1 MRVPSDPALPAFADI
16 VAAPGELLESVCR
29 RTGIDLADA
38 TATQVDYRPGRAA
51 TVRCRVA
58 IRLPGGE
65 ERLDTMCVH
74 VRADGTVPA
83 GMVPVSNGAADV
95 GVWRY
100 PQDPALPGLPAAA
113 SPRAV
118 ERLLGELGLAAGRPR
133 SVPRTYRPL
142 RRAVL
147 EVRLPTAS
155 PVFLKVLHRQRARQV
170 HDLHRSLSRAQPV
183 PRSLGL
189 AADQGI
195 VVLEGLHGQLLRD
208 AVCDGD
214 RPLPDAGSLLDLHL
228 RLLAADLPTS
238 ARTGEGSGGGAVRH
252 AATLR
257 ALLPD
262 EVTRIDR
269 LLPAT
274 AIPASGP
281 AGTVHGDWHEAQL
294 LVDRGA
300 VTGILDLDR
309 VRPGRLLDDAATM
322 LAHLSV
328 LSRMRPSSARR
339 IEHFSDLLLSAYTR
353 HVGAGPLRAAT
364 AAACLGL
371 ATGPFRAC
379 DAEWPSSTRQ
389 ILHIAERWA
398 RRSGAART

>member
-1 MRVPSDPALPAFADI
+1 MRVPTDPALPALAEI
-16 VAAPGELLESVCR
+16 LTVPGELLTVVLGHE
-29 RTGIDLADA
+29 GIDLVDA

-51 TVRCRVA
+51 TVRCRAA

-65 ERLDTMCVH
+65 ERVDTMCVH

-83 GMVPVSNGAADV
+83 GMVPVSNGAAQV

-100 PQDPALPGLPAAA
+100 PHDPALPGLPGAA

-147 EVRLPTAS
+147 EVRLPTGS
-155 PVFLKVLHRQRARQV
+155 PVFLKVLHPRRARRV
-170 HDLHRSLSRAQPV
+170 HDAHRSLARSQPV

-189 AADQGI
+189 AAEQGI
-195 VVLEGLHGQLLRD
+195 VVLQGLDGQLLRE

-214 RPLPDAGSLLDLHL
+214 RPPPDAGSLLDVHL
-228 RLLAADLPTS
+228 RLLATDLPTS
-238 ARTGEGSGGGAVRH
+238 APTGDERGGGAVRH

-257 ALLPD
+257 ALLP
-262 EVTRIDR
+262 EEAPRIDR
-269 LLPAT
+269 LLQAT
-274 AIPASGP
+274 AIPPSGP
-281 AGTVHGDWHEAQL
+281 GGTVHGDWHEAQL
-294 LVDRGA
+294 LVDGGA

-309 VRPGRLLDDAATM
+309 VHAGRLLDDAATM

-328 LSRMRPSSARR
+328 LSRMRPSSAQR
-339 IEHFSDLLLSAYTR
+339 IEHFSDHLLSAYTR
-353 HVGAGPLRAAT
+353 HVGATPLRAAT

-389 ILHIAERWA
+389 ILRIAERWA
-398 RRSGAART
+398 RRPGASRT

>member
-1 MRVPSDPALPAFADI
+1 MRVPIDPALPAFADI
-16 VAAPGELLESVCR
+16 VAAPGELLEAVCR
-29 RTGIDLADA
+29 RADIDLVDA
-38 TATQVDYRPGRAA
+38 TATQVDYRPGHTA
-51 TVRCRVA
+51 TVRCRAAV
-58 IRLPGGE
+58 RLPGGE

-83 GMVPVSNGAADV
+83 GMVPVSNGAAHV

-118 ERLLGELGLAAGRPR
+118 GRMLGELGVTAGRPR

-147 EVRLPTAS
+147 EVRLQAES

-170 HDLHRSLSRAQPV
+170 HDLHRSLSPSLPV

-189 AADQGI
+189 AAGQGI
-195 VVLEGLHGQLLRD
+195 VVLQGLRGQLLRD
-208 AVCDGD
+208 DVCDDD

-228 RLLAADLPTS
+228 RLLAADLPAS
-238 ARTGEGSGGGAVRH
+238 ARTGEGAGGGAVRH

-257 ALLPD
+257 ALLPED
-262 EVTRIDR
+262 VPRIDR
-269 LLPAT
+269 LLQAT
-274 AIPASGP
+274 AILPSGP
-281 AGTVHGDWHEAQL
+281 GGTVHGDWHEAQL
-294 LVDRGA
+294 LVDGGA

-309 VRPGRLLDDAATM
+309 IRAGRLLDDAATM
-322 LAHLSV
+322 LAHLGV
-328 LSRMRPSSARR
+328 LGRMRPSSAPR
-339 IEHFSDLLLSAYTR
+339 IERFSDHLLSAYTR

-379 DAEWPSSTRQ
+379 DAEWPSSTRE
-389 ILHIAERWA
+389 ILRIAERWVHA
-398 RRSGAART
+398 SGGART